1 MRPEVAAGTG
11 LAVAVVAR
19 VFVVAVAVEGWT
31 GGSSCSHPDL
41 IEENVD
47 GVQKVDHTV
56 LAAGEFAYEVR
67 KVDRRTAGSYAEAE
81 VEVHIEVAAG
91 LVGEGI
97 DRCSRN

>member
-1 MRPEVAAGTG
+1 MRPEVAAGTD

-19 VFVVAVAVEGWT
+19 VFVVAVEDWT
-31 GGSSCSHPDL
+31 GGSSCSHLDL

-56 LAAGEFAYEVR
+56 LAAEEFAYEVR